1 MVHTLLSLSPL
12 AWSVAKPEQQT
23 KADELESPAL
33 WWKRDKII
41 SVVKKT
47 SSVVTHS
54 LTSKMKHE
62 IIRKSKL
69 LLIES

>member
-33 WWKRDKII
+33 WRKRDKII
-41 SVVKKT
+41 SVVKKNII
-47 SSVVTHS
+47 SGHPF
-54 LTSKMKHE
+54 LNFKNE
-62 IIRKSKL
+62 IWNYK
-69 LLIES
+69 EE

>member
-33 WWKRDKII
+33 WWKRDKI
-41 SVVKKT
+41 VKKT

-54 LTSKMKHE
+54 LTSKMKYE
-62 IIRKSKL
+62 IIRKIKL